1 MNTLRYIKLVF
12 AAATLAF
19 SALTFAGV
27 DTDTNENGVILAGY
41 DAVAYFTVGKP
52 VLGSADFT
60 AIHNDAIYRF
70 SSAENRDLFKTDPAK
85 YAPQYGGF
93 CAYGATFGKK
103 FEVDGKAF
111 EIVNGKLYVNKN
123 QQVYAAWR
131 QNIPKHL
138 NEANTEWPTI
148 EFISANDL

>member
-1 MNTLRYIKLVF
+1 MKTLRYIKIAIT
-12 AAATLAF
+12 AASLAF
-19 SALTFAGV
+19 SALTFAGN
-27 DTDTNENGVILAGY
+27 DTDTDENGVILAGY

-52 VLGSADFT
+52 VLGNAEYT

-70 SSAENRDLFKTDPAK
+70 STAENRDTFKADPTQ
-85 YAPQYGGF
+85 YQPQYGGF

-111 EIVNGKLYVNKN
+111 EIVDGKLYVNKN

-148 EFISANDL
+148 EFIAANDL